1 MYNDIYETEV
11 CIHLN
16 DEKVDP
22 TKIILSFRLALHIV
36 TWKFPCWD
44 YFTTN
49 KHTIRHLSPLNWLL
63 VI

>member
-22 TKIILSFRLALHIV
+22 TKIILALHIV

-44 YFTTN
+44 YFTTK
-49 KHTIRHLSPLNWLL
+49 KHTIRH
-63 VI
+63 

>member
-16 DEKVDP
+16 DEKADP

-36 TWKFPCWD
+36 T
-44 YFTTN
+44 
-49 KHTIRHLSPLNWLL
+49 
-63 VI
+63 